1 MKLKKIKNK
10 INIFDLIKKAYP
22 IKSNINTLYTMY
34 KVNITK
40 TGENNANS
48 NTYIR
53 GQSKNLY

>member
-10 INIFDLIKKAYP
+10 INIFDLMKKAYP
-22 IKSNINTLYTMY
+22 LKSNINTLYTMY

-48 NTYIR
+48 NIYIR
-53 GQSKNLY
+53 GQRKNLY

>member
-40 TGENNANS
+40 TGENNGNF
-48 NTYIR
+48 R
-53 GQSKNLY
+53 GKFRSSVK